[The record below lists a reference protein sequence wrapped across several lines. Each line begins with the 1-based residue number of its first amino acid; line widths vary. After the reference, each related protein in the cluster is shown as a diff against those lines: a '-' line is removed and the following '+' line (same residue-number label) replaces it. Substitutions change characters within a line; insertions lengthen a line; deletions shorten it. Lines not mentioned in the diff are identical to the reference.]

1 MLAKINLNAEQL
13 KNAEE
18 FWSTAQKLEDIL
30 GVSFIP
36 SAEMPME
43 DVIFF
48 AQLKTCLID
57 NKSIGWEH
65 PFDHF
70 HIGEIKIKDP
80 KLEDPLKKKTSIMN
94 S

>member
-1 MLAKINLNAEQL
+1 
-13 KNAEE
+13 
-18 FWSTAQKLEDIL
+18 
-30 GVSFIP
+30 
-36 SAEMPME
+36 MPME

-80 KLEDPLKKKTSIMN
+80 KLEDSIEKEN
-94 S
+94 VNYDS